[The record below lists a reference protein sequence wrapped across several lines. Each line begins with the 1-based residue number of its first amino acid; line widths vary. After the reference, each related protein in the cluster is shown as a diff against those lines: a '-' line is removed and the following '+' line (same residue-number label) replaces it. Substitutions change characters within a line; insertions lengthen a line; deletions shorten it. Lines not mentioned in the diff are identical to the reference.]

1 MEIRKA
7 TSADI
12 KTLTHKLQNK
22 RIEYNTIE
30 MMKKDVKESFLWV
43 LIDNNTIVASCAVV
57 STEFD
62 WLGVK
67 RLVVYNKKN
76 CGKGYAGKLLKAVT
90 ATPQAYCITPWDD
103 NEPMKHLAEKVGFS
117 FKYKFNGNWCCYL
130 KNA

>member
-7 TSADI
+7 TPADV
-12 KTLTHKLQNK
+12 KVLTHKLQNK
-22 RIEYNTIE
+22 RIEYNTVE
-30 MMKKDVKESFLWV
+30 MMKKDVKENCLWV
-43 LIDNNTIVASCAVV
+43 LVDNNTIVASCAVV
-57 STEFD
+57 STEFN

-76 CGKGYAGKLLKAVT
+76 CGKGYAGKLLKAIT
-90 ATPQAYCITPWDD
+90 ATPQIYCITPWDD